1 MPYLSLSEQFRL
13 LPFTAANSVE
23 LYSVK
28 FTVNVTPS
36 STTVDDYDRCMH
48 QGFSTWD
55 EQAKA
60 CVSHHFLRVCMHV
73 RLISWMPDY
82 AEPEQQISQGKARQ
96 IWTTPMKKALRFFIS
111 APSADRQRGGNGL
124 GKGRTCLQKDQLR
137 KPDFSKPDPGW
148 QPLLNINSVDNGMN
162 KSWEDISDRL
172 QAWVDEHLAW
182 EIWNVWKNCVSS
194 TRPGSYLSIPSW
206 CLPNRRT
213 KG

>member
-1 MPYLSLSEQFRL
+1 
-13 LPFTAANSVE
+13 
-23 LYSVK
+23 
-28 FTVNVTPS
+28 
-36 STTVDDYDRCMH
+36 MH

-60 CVSHHFLRVCMHV
+60 CASHHFLRVCMHV
-73 RLISWMPDY
+73 RLISWMADY

-96 IWTTPMKKALRFFIS
+96 IWTTPMKKALRFSS
-111 APSADRQRGGNGL
+111 ARHLPTGRGGNGL
-124 GKGRTCLQKDQLR
+124 GWQGTDMFTEGPITKARFQQTRSWLTASAQHK
-137 KPDFSKPDPGW
+137 FSTQW
-148 QPLLNINSVDNGMN
+148 MN

-172 QAWVDEHLAW
+172 RAWVDEHLAW

-206 CLPNRRT
+206 CLPNRT